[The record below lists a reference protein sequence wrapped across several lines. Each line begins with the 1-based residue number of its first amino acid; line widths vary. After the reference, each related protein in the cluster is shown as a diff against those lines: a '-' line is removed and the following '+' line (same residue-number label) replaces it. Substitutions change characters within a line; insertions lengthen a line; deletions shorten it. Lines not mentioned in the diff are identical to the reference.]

1 MIGERVVCIK
11 EQILDGRMK
20 VGEIFTIRDY
30 SGLIGNSGNEY
41 YVVVSESGE
50 KLGWLDSK
58 HFKLVSEV
66 RQDKLQELGV

>member
-30 SGLIGNSGNEY
+30 SGIIGNSDNEY
-41 YVVVSESGE
+41 YVIVSDTGDKITKYS
-50 KLGWLDSK
+50 L
-58 HFKLVSEV
+58 SEFPIIP
-66 RQDKLQELGV
+66 E